1 MPQSGIQLRNTFMS
15 NTEFAVT
22 TRPLDERG
30 FTFIEVLIVIA
41 IFSIGVLAVAL
52 MQVTVINTNTSARLS
67 GEATALAVNQIE
79 ELMILDY
86 NTAAELSAD
95 PIDNPHILNEGA
107 YTVNWIVTES
117 DIDGNGSNDS
127 KTISV
132 TVHCANPKARDVQI
146 QTIIPEA

>member
-1 MPQSGIQLRNTFMS
+1 MS
-15 NTEFAVT
+15 NTEFTAT

-41 IFSIGVLAVAL
+41 IFSIGVLAVAI
-52 MQVTVINTNTSARLS
+52 MQVTAINTNTSARLS

-79 ELMILDY
+79 ALMTLDY
-86 NTAAELSAD
+86 KD
-95 PIDNPHILNEGA
+95 PDLNPASYQLVEGA

>member
-1 MPQSGIQLRNTFMS
+1 MS
-15 NTEFAVT
+15 NAEFT
-22 TRPLDERG
+22 MTIHPLDERG

-41 IFSIGVLAVAL
+41 IFSIGVLAVAI
-52 MQVTVINTNTSARLS
+52 MQVTAINTNTSARLS

-79 ELMILDY
+79 ALMTLDY
-86 NTAAELSAD
+86 TSAELSAD
-95 PIDNPHILNEGA
+95 PIDNPHVLNEGA
-107 YTVNWIVTES
+107 YTVNWIITES

-146 QTIIPEA
+146 QYIIPEA